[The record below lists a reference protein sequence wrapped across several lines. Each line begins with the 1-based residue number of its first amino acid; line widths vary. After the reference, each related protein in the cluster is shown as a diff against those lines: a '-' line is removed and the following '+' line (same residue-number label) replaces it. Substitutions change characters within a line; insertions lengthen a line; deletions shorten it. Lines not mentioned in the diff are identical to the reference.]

1 MPCRGCCNRVRWV
14 PTVVACRCAG
24 PLQPAILQHPLRAA
38 IRSRTKCHAESKDMD
53 WKVIEGRWNEYRA
66 AAKRRWDK
74 LSEAQLAGIR
84 GNRAYL
90 LKRVQEAYVLS
101 AEEADRELAA
111 WQQIQVDRLAPAANG
126 P

>member
-1 MPCRGCCNRVRWV
+1 
-14 PTVVACRCAG
+14 
-24 PLQPAILQHPLRAA
+24 
-38 IRSRTKCHAESKDMD
+38 MD
-53 WKVIEGRWNEYRA
+53 WEVIENRWNEYRA

-74 LSEAQLAGIR
+74 LSEAQLIGTR
-84 GNRAYL
+84 GNRGYL
-90 LKRVQEAYVLS
+90 LKRVQEAYSLT